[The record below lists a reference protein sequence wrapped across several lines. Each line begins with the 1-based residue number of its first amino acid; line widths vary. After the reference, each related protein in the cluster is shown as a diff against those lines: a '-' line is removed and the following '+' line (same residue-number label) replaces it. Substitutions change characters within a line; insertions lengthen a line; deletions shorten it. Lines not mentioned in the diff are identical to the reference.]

1 MLYKLEVY
9 NISTIHKIKEK
20 WIKGN
25 DNKKKRKTEMKGTRR
40 CSIIFL
46 LHSPSIELSFEDFQ
60 EKYPVS

>member
-25 DNKKKRKTEMKGTRR
+25 DNKKK
-40 CSIIFL
+40 
-46 LHSPSIELSFEDFQ
+46 
-60 EKYPVS
+60 